1 LVASSLIL
9 LGKEMSNNSVVLL
22 EERPAAAGKVLA
34 IATLNSERSL
44 NSLSLE
50 MIQVLLPAMKRWAD
64 DEKVIA
70 VFLQGAGEKA
80 FCAGGDVRRICLA
93 VQENGVD
100 DPYAQSFFTEE
111 YKLDYLIHTFPK
123 PVIVWGQG
131 IVMGGGI
138 GLMSGA
144 SHRIVTESSRL
155 AMPEITIGLYP
166 DVGGSYFLPRV
177 PGRLGLFIGMT
188 GVHLNA
194 ADALHIG
201 LADLALPGSRKE
213 AVIARLCD
221 ESWSQ
226 EDSIRLEQ
234 LNALLGKES
243 APALPLSEI
252 RVREDL
258 LNERAGSDDLQ
269 GLYSALTAPA
279 PEDAWL
285 DRSARTLAK
294 GSPTSAALI
303 HRQWCRG
310 GAMALADVFREEL
323 TLSTQCARHP
333 DFIEGVRAL
342 LVDKDNSP
350 QWQPATLSQVS
361 ESWIDG
367 HYAEPWVGSHPLA
380 EL

>member
-1 LVASSLIL
+1 
-9 LGKEMSNNSVVLL
+9 MSESPVVLL
-22 EERPAAAGKVLA
+22 EERPAADGRVFA

-50 MIQVLLPAMKRWAD
+50 MINLLLPAMRRWAA
-64 DEKVIA
+64 DERVVA

-93 VQENGVD
+93 VRENGID
-100 DPYAQSFFTEE
+100 DPYAQAFFAEE

-144 SHRIVTESSRL
+144 SHRVVTETSRL
-155 AMPEITIGLYP
+155 AMPEVTIGLYP

-177 PGRLGLFIGMT
+177 RGRLGLFIGMT

-194 ADALHIG
+194 ADALFIG
-201 LADLALPGSRKE
+201 LADVAIPAARRE
-213 AVIARLCD
+213 AVIAHLCA
-221 ESWSQ
+221 ESFST
-226 EDSIRLEQ
+226 DSETRELQIST
-234 LNALLGKES
+234 LLMRETP
-243 APALPLSEI
+243 PALPHSELKP
-252 RVREDL
+252 REAA
-258 LNERAGSDDLQ
+258 LNARAASDDLPT
-269 GLYSALTAPA
+269 LYAALTAPA

-285 DRSARTLAK
+285 DRSAKTLAK

-303 HRQWCRG
+303 HHQWQHGQGR
-310 GAMALADVFREEL
+310 ALADVFREEL
-323 TLSTQCARHP
+323 ILSTQCARHP

-342 LVDKDNSP
+342 LVDKDNAP
-350 QWQPATLSQVS
+350 QWRPATLAEVS
-361 ESWIDG
+361 KGWIEE
-367 HYAEPWVGSHPLA
+367 HYQAPWAGEHPLKDLA
-380 EL
+380 

>member
-1 LVASSLIL
+1 
-9 LGKEMSNNSVVLL
+9 MSENPVVLL
-22 EERPAAAGKVLA
+22 EEHPTADGNVLA
-34 IATLNSERSL
+34 VATLNSERSL

-50 MIQVLLPAMKRWAD
+50 MIELLLPAMRRWAAD
-64 DEKVIA
+64 KRVVA

-93 VQENGVD
+93 VKANGVD

-111 YKLDYLIHTFPK
+111 YKLDYLIHSFPK

-144 SHRIVTESSRL
+144 SHRVVTENSRL
-155 AMPEITIGLYP
+155 AMPEISIGLYP
-166 DVGGSYFLPRV
+166 DVGGSYFLSRV

-201 LADLALPGSRKE
+201 LADAVVASASHE
-213 AVIARLCD
+213 AVIA
-221 ESWSQ
+221 
-226 EDSIRLEQ
+226 
-234 LNALLGKES
+234 ALLAQQWAGDVEARKAQVS
-243 APALPLSEI
+243 RILDAQPAPALAPSELAT
-252 RVREDL
+252 REET
-258 LNERAGSDDLQ
+258 LNARAGSDDLSV
-269 GLYSALTAPA
+269 LYAALTAPA
-279 PEDAWL
+279 SDDAWL
-285 DRSARTLAK
+285 DRTAKTLAK

-303 HRQWCRG
+303 FRQWQRG
-310 GAMALADVFREEL
+310 AGMTLAEVFREEL
-323 TLSTQCARHP
+323 ILSTQCARHP

-342 LVDKDNSP
+342 LVDKDNAP
-350 QWQPATLSQVS
+350 QWQPPTLAQVS
-361 ESWIDG
+361 DAWIAG
-367 HYAEPWVGSHPLA
+367 HYEAPWQGAHPLA

>member
-1 LVASSLIL
+1 
-9 LGKEMSNNSVVLL
+9 MSENPVVLF

-50 MIQVLLPAMKRWAD
+50 MIQVLLPAMRRWAE
-64 DEKVIA
+64 DERVVA

-93 VQENGVD
+93 VQANGID
-100 DPYAQSFFTEE
+100 DSYAQSFFTEE
-111 YKLDYLIHTFPK
+111 YKLDYLIHTYPK

-138 GLMSGA
+138 GLMGGA

-177 PGRLGLFIGMT
+177 SGRLGLFIGMT

-201 LADLALPGSRKE
+201 LADLALPASSKE
-213 AVIARLCD
+213 SVLARLCD
-221 ESWSQ
+221 ETWSS
-226 EDSIRLEQ
+226 EPGARHDQ
-234 LNALLGKES
+234 LRKVLGRE
-243 APALPLSEI
+243 AVPELTPSEI
-252 RVREDL
+252 KAREEL
-258 LNERAGSDDLQ
+258 LNERAGSDDIHQ
-269 GLYSALTAPA
+269 LYLALTQPA
-279 PEDAWL
+279 PDDAWL
-285 DRSARTLAK
+285 DRTARALAK

-303 HRQWCRG
+303 HRQWLRG
-310 GAMALADVFREEL
+310 VAMSLADVFREEL
-323 TLSTQCARHP
+323 ILSTQCARHP

-342 LVDKDNSP
+342 LVDKDNNP
-350 QWQPATLSQVS
+350 KWQPATLAQVG
-361 ESWIDG
+361 EEWIAG
-367 HYAEPWVGSHPLA
+367 HYIAPWTGPHPLA
-380 EL
+380 GL